1 MILCGDTV
9 SVDRFIALGAAEETT
24 RFVGNS
30 KYDSPVTPF
39 SDEQLEA
46 FRAEFWI
53 NRCPTIVLGSV
64 RPGEEEGWL
73 RAVQRRLADGV
84 DVQLVVV
91 PRHKEKL
98 QYFQERLSALGLPW
112 RLRSTV
118 TTDKTEPVVL
128 VDTFGELERI
138 YALADLAFIGATLVP
153 IGGHNP
159 LEASARGVAVAVGPH
174 HQNYR
179 DIVAELLDAG
189 ALILVSSDS
198 DIDRLVDRV
207 VVEGDSIR
215 ECGKAGKQIWMNH
228 QGATR
233 RILQEIAGVVNGWR

>member
-1 MILCGDTV
+1 
-9 SVDRFIALGAAEETT
+9 
-24 RFVGNS
+24 
-30 KYDSPVTPF
+30 
-39 SDEQLEA
+39 
-46 FRAEFWI
+46 
-53 NRCPTIVLGSV
+53 
-64 RPGEEEGWL
+64 
-73 RAVQRRLADGV
+73 LADGV